1 MHPPSLLWCPTPA
14 SQERFH
20 ASDRRL
26 SSVLPTMASWF
37 RRLLHKPK
45 PRSVESSLNASRSA
59 SSSPSSSSS
68 SAESSGSSPGTSL
81 ARSVRSSPVSD
92 INASGSARWAK
103 SYDVCICHS
112 EVDLELVEELVSY
125 LEGQPESFRCFL
137 QLRDAAPGSAVVT
150 ELCDAVQNSHC
161 WVMLITPGFLR
172 DPWCKYQM
180 HQALAEAP
188 MANGR
193 TIPVLKDVDRKD
205 YPKELRNVYYIYMAL
220 KENSFRQ
227 IRDTIARYEWVANG
241 AHPLP
246 PQTSRSCAGAPQAGR
261 SSAGSRQRR
270 PCGRFGAAA
279 AGSGCGHILTDPGQE
294 GEAEPLRPDLGAE
307 DGDVPTRVEGG
318 TAVWSLLCPADATA
332 ATTPSVGTGTSS
344 GRSLLLVTQT
354 LSSVVWGGGPGG
366 SSELLVPVS
375 PRGEN
380 WSWGGSGPPV
390 S

>member
-1 MHPPSLLWCPTPA
+1 MTSPVTPYPKRSCAAGRLPCGAAAGNPGRSSSSLNPGADASPFPA
-14 SQERFH
+14 PVPDSCI
-20 ASDRRL
+20 
-26 SSVLPTMASWF
+26 PGWF

-68 SAESSGSSPGTSL
+68 SAESSGASPSTSL
-81 ARSVRSSPVSD
+81 ARSVRSSPMLD

-205 YPKELRNVYYIYMAL
+205 YPKELRNLYYIYMAL

-227 IRDTIARYEWVANG
+227 IRDTITRYLQE
-241 AHPLP
+241 LCRSS
-246 PQTSRSCAGAPQAGR
+246 TSRM
-261 SSAGSRQRR
+261 
-270 PCGRFGAAA
+270 
-279 AGSGCGHILTDPGQE
+279 E
-294 GEAEPLRPDLGAE
+294 
-307 DGDVPTRVEGG
+307 
-318 TAVWSLLCPADATA
+318 
-332 ATTPSVGTGTSS
+332 
-344 GRSLLLVTQT
+344 
-354 LSSVVWGGGPGG
+354 
-366 SSELLVPVS
+366 
-375 PRGEN
+375 
-380 WSWGGSGPPV
+380 
-390 S
+390 

>member
-1 MHPPSLLWCPTPA
+1 MCHILLLLSLLGDARRSSSSLNPGTDASPFPA
-14 SQERFH
+14 PVPNSCI
-20 ASDRRL
+20 
-26 SSVLPTMASWF
+26 PGWF

-45 PRSVESSLNASRSA
+45 PSLVESSLNTGHSA
-59 SSSPSSSSS
+59 SSSPSSSSAKS
-68 SAESSGSSPGTSL
+68 SNSSPSMTL
-81 ARSVRSSPVSD
+81 TRSVRPSPISMSD

-205 YPKELRNVYYIYMAL
+205 YPRELRNLYYIYMAL
-220 KENSFRQ
+220 KENSFKQ
-227 IRDTIARYEWVANG
+227 IRDTIVRYLQE
-241 AHPLP
+241 L
-246 PQTSRSCAGAPQAGR
+246 CR
-261 SSAGSRQRR
+261 SSMSRM
-270 PCGRFGAAA
+270 
-279 AGSGCGHILTDPGQE
+279 E
-294 GEAEPLRPDLGAE
+294 
-307 DGDVPTRVEGG
+307 
-318 TAVWSLLCPADATA
+318 
-332 ATTPSVGTGTSS
+332 
-344 GRSLLLVTQT
+344 
-354 LSSVVWGGGPGG
+354 
-366 SSELLVPVS
+366 
-375 PRGEN
+375 
-380 WSWGGSGPPV
+380 
-390 S
+390 